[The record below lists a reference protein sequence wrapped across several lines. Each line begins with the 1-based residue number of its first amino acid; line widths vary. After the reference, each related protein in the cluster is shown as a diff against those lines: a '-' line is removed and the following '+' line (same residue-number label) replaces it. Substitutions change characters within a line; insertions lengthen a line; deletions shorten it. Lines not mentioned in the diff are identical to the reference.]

1 MKLKTKTEKRPLY
14 VVTYPAG
21 YYAIESQQTG
31 RVIRP
36 GYDAC
41 DHPESFF
48 REKFKTA
55 LAKTF

>member
-21 YYAIESQQTG
+21 YYAIENQKTG
-31 RVIRP
+31 RVIRS